1 MYRFQVF
8 IKTRCIIIRKK
19 KEGSSVGKRDAIIAF
34 LTLTMSL
41 GLVASYG
48 SSSGEE
54 SDEEEVSITGRNPTI
69 FFK

>member
-1 MYRFQVF
+1 MLG
-8 IKTRCIIIRKK
+8 KK
-19 KEGSSVGKRDAIIAF
+19 GRERRV
-34 LTLTMSL
+34 LTMSL

-69 FFK
+69 FLKLRRAKNTMQSSVA